1 MTSWLKHSA
10 TKPLPKK
17 DSLFFETDSA
27 GFCSQFNNYLYA
39 TLYAKSLKTRLY
51 VNDTAN
57 SISIRYPLLRN
68 TFVPVSDLSDV
79 QFTDGQMLTA
89 SSIKNRVIPLRVFL
103 STVSPSNLR
112 TAARSIFE
120 WNDTLLEKM
129 MKLVDHLP
137 SEIDVAVHMR
147 GGDKIITGEMRPLTV
162 EQYVREVETYFRSSK
177 KQSFNVFLMSD
188 SPERI
193 EEFTKKAPSS
203 WKVHTLRSPISPGG
217 HVQRLFNAAPARERM
232 DSYLSFMAELY
243 VAQRVPRIFCTFS
256 SNVGRFLY
264 LTADDRTNVVSIDE
278 PKFVAF

>member
-1 MTSWLKHSA
+1 M
-10 TKPLPKK
+10 KPLPKK

-27 GFCSQFNNYLYA
+27 GFCAQFNNYLYA
-39 TLYAKSLKTRLY
+39 SLYAKSLKTRLY
-51 VNDTAN
+51 VNDTSN
-57 SISIRYPLLRN
+57 SLSIRYPLLRN
-68 TFVPVSDLSDV
+68 TFVPVADLSDV
-79 QFTDGQMLTA
+79 QFTDGQILTA
-89 SSIKNRVIPLRVFL
+89 SSMKNRVIPLRVFL

-129 MKLVDHLP
+129 VKLVDHLP

-147 GGDKIITGEMRPLTV
+147 AGDKIITGEMRPLTV
-162 EQYVREVETYFRSSK
+162 EQYVREVEAYLRSSK

-203 WKVHTLRSPISPGG
+203 WKVYTLRSPISMGG
-217 HVQRLFNAAPARERM
+217 HVQRFFNAAPARERM
-232 DSYLSFMAELY
+232 DSYISFMAELY

-264 LTADDRTNVVSIDE
+264 LTADDRTTVVSMDE
-278 PKFVAF
+278 PKFAAF

>member
-1 MTSWLKHSA
+1 M
-10 TKPLPKK
+10 
-17 DSLFFETDSA
+17 
-27 GFCSQFNNYLYA
+27 
-39 TLYAKSLKTRLY
+39 YAKSLKTRLY

-79 QFTDGQMLTA
+79 QFTDGQILTA

-103 STVSPSNLR
+103 NAVSPSNLR

-120 WNDTLLEKM
+120 WNEALLEKM

-147 GGDKIITGEMRPLTV
+147 AGDKIITGEMRPLTV
-162 EQYVREVETYFRSSK
+162 EQYVREVEAHFRSSK
-177 KQSFNVFLMSD
+177 KHSFNVFLMSD

-203 WKVHTLRSPISPGG
+203 WKVHTLRSPISMGG
-217 HVQRLFNAAPARERM
+217 HVQRLFNAAPPRERM

-264 LTADDRTNVVSIDE
+264 LTADDRTTVVSIDE
-278 PKFVAF
+278 PKFVAL